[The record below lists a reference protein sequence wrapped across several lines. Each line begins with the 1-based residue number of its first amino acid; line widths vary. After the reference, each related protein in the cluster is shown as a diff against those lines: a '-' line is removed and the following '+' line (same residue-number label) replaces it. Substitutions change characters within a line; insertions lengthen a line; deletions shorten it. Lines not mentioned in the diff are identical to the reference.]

1 MSKETWIVLTAD
13 TKDRYRFKKDIEQ
26 EFPDAKIDW
35 SDEKPD
41 FCSYLIRLPSIA
53 MARRFMIF
61 MEDNLKAKKSSH
73 WVNKF
78 YHFYDDE
85 TGETIEKIWSSTFY
99 CRSKHEIPLQTPSH
113 NHTGLWR
120 ADRA

>member
-1 MSKETWIVLTAD
+1 MSKETWIVLTLN
-13 TKDRYRFKKDIEQ
+13 TKDRYRFKDDIKTK
-26 EFPDAKIDW
+26 FPEAKIEW
-35 SDEKPD
+35 SEEKPD
-41 FCSYLIRLPSIA
+41 FCMYLIKLPSIA

-61 MEDNLKAKKSSH
+61 MEDNPKAKKSSH

-99 CRSKHEIPLQTPSH
+99 LRSKHEIPVQTASRQY
-113 NHTGLWR
+113 TSLW
-120 ADRA
+120 

>member
-85 TGETIEKIWSSTFY
+85 TGDLTV
-99 CRSKHEIPLQTPSH
+99 RSGEHSFLIFFLLASFALPIMK
-113 NHTGLWR
+113 GLYPKLN
-120 ADRA
+120 